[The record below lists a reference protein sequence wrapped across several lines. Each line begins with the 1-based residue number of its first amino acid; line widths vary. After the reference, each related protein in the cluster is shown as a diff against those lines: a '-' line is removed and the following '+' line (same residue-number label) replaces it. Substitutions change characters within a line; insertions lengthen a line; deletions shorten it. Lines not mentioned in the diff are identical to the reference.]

1 VGAVAHG
8 WTLILSEALRLLGD
22 AARRQGDLTRAA
34 NLYGHCVGLLDQ
46 LDNPHGPAASL
57 WGLGD
62 VHRQRAALD
71 EALQALARS
80 RDLYREIG
88 DHHGVAD
95 HLIGVADVAW
105 AARLAA
111 AAARRQGEEVRAL
124 AAEAL

>member
-57 WGLGD
+57 WE
-62 VHRQRAALD
+62 RQRAALD

-111 AAARRQGEEVRAL
+111 AAARRQGKEVRAL